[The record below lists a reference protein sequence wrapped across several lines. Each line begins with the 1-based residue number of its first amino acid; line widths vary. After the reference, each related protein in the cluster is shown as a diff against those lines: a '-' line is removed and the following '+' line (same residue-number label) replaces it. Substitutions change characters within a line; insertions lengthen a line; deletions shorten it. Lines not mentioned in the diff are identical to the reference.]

1 MYCVIVGGG
10 KIGEYLA
17 RTLLSEG
24 NQVAIIEEDSQV
36 AAHLS
41 ETLEGP
47 ALVIQGDGCEVAR
60 QEDAGVP
67 QADIFVATAGQDED
81 NLAACEIASR
91 VFGISRALARVNDP
105 KNLRI
110 FRRLGIESISSTALI
125 ARMIQE
131 EAMLGSMSV
140 AVSLSNDQVGLIDI
154 TVPTMKN
161 HSNEEGVL
169 AFDIDFQDG
178 IRMVAVSH
186 NDDIQV
192 VRSSTRIF
200 PGDQVIVAADTD
212 LIDRARQVI
221 RSL

>member
-24 NQVAIIEEDSQV
+24 NEVAIIEEDAQT
-36 AAHLS
+36 ATYLS

-47 ALVIQGDGCEVAR
+47 VLVIQGDGCEVAR

-140 AVSLSNDQVGLIDI
+140 AVTLTNDQVGLIDI
-154 TVPTMKN
+154 TVPPMKN
-161 HSNEEGVL
+161 HSAEEGVRAL
-169 AFDIDFQDG
+169 DIEFNDG

-192 VRSSTRIF
+192 VRSSTRIY

-212 LIDRARQVI
+212 LIDEARRVI

>member
-17 RTLLSEG
+17 RTLLAEG
-24 NQVAIIEEDSQV
+24 NQVAIIEEDEQV
-36 AAHLS
+36 AAYLS

-154 TVPTMKN
+154 TVPTMKT
-161 HSNEEGVL
+161 HDNEEGVL
-169 AFDIDFQDG
+169 AFDIEFQDG

>member
-17 RTLLSEG
+17 RTLLAEG
-24 NQVAIIEEDSQV
+24 NQVAIIEEDEQV
-36 AAHLS
+36 AAYLS

-154 TVPTMKN
+154 TVPTMKT
-161 HSNEEGVL
+161 HDNEEGVL